1 MWGEL
6 GVLYFANMDQEVV
19 WIILAVIL
27 VVNVLGLI
35 FIFFY
40 KKGGGEK
47 SQKDLEFLLK
57 NIQGLESR
65 LDSRLHETYRS
76 LDTKLS
82 GSEREMK
89 RVVENQFEN
98 SVKLIESVTDRVSE
112 GERHTRK
119 SVENQFQ
126 EANKLIQD
134 ITKELTEVKEGNKQ
148 VLTITDQLANLE
160 KVLKHQKQRGNL
172 GEASLELILSNIL
185 PPGAYKMQYEFSD
198 KTKADAIVL
207 TKEGFIAVDAK
218 FSLDNYQRIV
228 NESDEMRK
236 QEYEKAF
243 REDLKRRI
251 DETSK
256 YIKPEEGTLPFA
268 FMFIPAEGI
277 YYDLLVNEVGAVK
290 VNTRSLID
298 YAYNDKKVIIVS
310 PTTFYAY
317 LQSVLYGFKAF
328 KIEESAK
335 GIQNKVNDLQKHLL
349 AFDDFYKKLGSS
361 LSTTVNHYNN
371 TYKELKKVDKDI
383 MKITGND
390 SAIDPDLLEKP
401 SLE

>member
-1 MWGEL
+1 
-6 GVLYFANMDQEVV
+6 VKDH
-19 WIILAVIL
+19 
-27 VVNVLGLI
+27 
-35 FIFFY
+35 
-40 KKGGGEK
+40 KTGEK
-47 SQKDLEFLLK
+47 
-57 NIQGLESR
+57 
-65 LDSRLHETYRS
+65 
-76 LDTKLS
+76 
-82 GSEREMK
+82 
-89 RVVENQFEN
+89 
-98 SVKLIESVTDRVSE
+98 
-112 GERHTRK
+112 
-119 SVENQFQ
+119 
-126 EANKLIQD
+126 
-134 ITKELTEVKEGNKQ
+134 ITKVEE
-148 VLTITDQLANLE
+148 VLTITDQLSNLE

-228 NESDEMRK
+228 NESDEVRK

-290 VNTRSLID
+290 VKTRSLID

-390 SAIDPDLLEKP
+390 PAIDPDLLEKP
-401 SLE
+401 LFE